1 MPVVSEMWLRQLLE
15 HLVKVALDAPL
26 LVSLVTVL
34 VSLFPVEVF
43 ADFRVN
49 TISGAFWTFCRHL
62 HAADCV
68 LFYLRNIP
76 SLPAA
81 ENLWISNILCSIIFY
96 NFITRR
102 S

>member
-43 ADFRVN
+43 ADFREHH
-49 TISGAFWTFCRHL
+49 FWGFL
-62 HAADCV
+62 DV
-68 LFYLRNIP
+68 LLIF
-76 SLPAA
+76 A
-81 ENLWISNILCSIIFY
+81 CS
-96 NFITRR
+96 
-102 S
+102 